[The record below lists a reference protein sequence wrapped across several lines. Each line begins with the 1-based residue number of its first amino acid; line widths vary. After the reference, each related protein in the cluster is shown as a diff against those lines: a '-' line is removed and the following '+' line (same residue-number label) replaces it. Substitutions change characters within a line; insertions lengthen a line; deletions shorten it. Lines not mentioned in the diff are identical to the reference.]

1 MIDLLGDARCDASVL
16 HPPIAD
22 DSDPRG
28 GRLYTCR
35 MTEQQA
41 DLIAVDPDIFG
52 GQAHIRG
59 TRIPVSVV
67 LDCLAA
73 GLSEDKIIEQYPAL
87 SREGIRAAAAYGAA
101 LAREE
106 IFPLPA

>member
-1 MIDLLGDARCDASVL
+1 MNATAAQLAVSCCWLVGRSSVN
-16 HPPIAD
+16 
-22 DSDPRG
+22 
-28 GRLYTCR
+28 
-35 MTEQQA
+35 
-41 DLIAVDPDIFG
+41 VDIVG

-59 TRIPVSVV
+59 TRIPVSVI

-73 GLSEDKIIEQYPAL
+73 GLSEDDIIEQYPSL
-87 SREGIRAAAAYGAA
+87 TREGIRAAAAYGAA